1 MHLHRV
7 RSKTQW
13 TPAKLIGLSLGTVF
27 DRDADTIIRQQP
39 NESLYRGMRMVMV
52 VDRTMPVVHAMVSY
66 ALAT

>member
-1 MHLHRV
+1 M
-7 RSKTQW
+7 KW
-13 TPAKLIGLSLGTVF
+13 TPTKLIGLSLGMVF

-39 NESLYRGMRMVMV
+39 NKSFYRGMRMVMV